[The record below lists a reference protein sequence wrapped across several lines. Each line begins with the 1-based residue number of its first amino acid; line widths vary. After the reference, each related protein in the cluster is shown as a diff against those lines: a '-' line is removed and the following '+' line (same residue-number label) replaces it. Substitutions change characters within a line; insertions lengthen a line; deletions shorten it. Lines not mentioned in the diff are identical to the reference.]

1 MTRQISSQ
9 EDFDAVKPQFDNSSQ
24 YGKFKERFHFDP
36 TSYIEKTGMPIH
48 QALPRAKPGGNRWRI
63 FEAANSGLRVETFN
77 EKAKRRSPYAVWDED
92 LYICLYRGFV
102 RLVPCSVVRAPRF
115 MGHVTS

>member
-1 MTRQISSQ
+1 
-9 EDFDAVKPQFDNSSQ
+9 
-24 YGKFKERFHFDP
+24 
-36 TSYIEKTGMPIH
+36 MPIH
-48 QALPRAKPGGNRWRI
+48 QALPRAKPGGDRWRI

-102 RLVPCSVVRAPRF
+102 RLVPQTKWH
-115 MGHVTS
+115 G